1 MAQYSIE
8 TSQLTKTYRGTPAVD
23 HLDLRIP
30 EGAIYGF
37 LGPNGAGKSTTMK
50 MLLGLISRDGG
61 SIRIG
66 GTELNDRSRISI
78 LKQVGSLIEN
88 PSYYGNLTAY
98 ENLQISCM
106 LRGLPYTE
114 IDRVLSI
121 VRLDGQKKKRTA
133 HYSLGMKQRLGLA
146 NALLGAPKLV
156 LLDEPTNGLDPAGIH
171 EMRELIKSLP
181 KQFGMTV
188 MVSSHLLSEMEQTA
202 DHIGIISGGQLIFQ
216 DTIAML
222 QARSTSQI
230 YLRTSDDTGAA
241 SLLRENEDLSNL
253 FCERK
258 DTISPDSF
266 CYFTDNGIRRPFL
279 PDRILAQVIRTL
291 INHGIELY
299 RAEEKRQNLEDIY
312 LGMVKEAGL

>member
-1 MAQYSIE
+1 MEPYIIE
-8 TSQLTKTYRGTPAVD
+8 TSQLTKTYRGVSAVD
-23 HLDLRIP
+23 HLDLHIP
-30 EGAIYGF
+30 EGTIYGF

-50 MLLGLISRDGG
+50 MLLGLINRDGG
-61 SIRIG
+61 SIRIH
-66 GTELNDRSRISI
+66 GTEFNDRSRITI
-78 LKQVGSLIEN
+78 LKQVGSLIET

-181 KQFGMTV
+181 KHFGMTV

-202 DHIGIISGGQLIFQ
+202 DHIGIISDGQLIFQ
-216 DTIAML
+216 DSLSML
-222 QARSTSQI
+222 QARSSRQI
-230 YLRTSDDTGAA
+230 YLRTSDDAGAA
-241 SLLRENEDLSNL
+241 ALLWKSEDVAA
-253 FCERK
+253 
-258 DTISPDSF
+258 PDGV
-266 CYFTDNGIRRPFL
+266 CYTGTDGLHLPFL
-279 PDRILAQVIRTL
+279 PDHKLAQIFRSL
-291 INHGIELY
+291 LDHGIDLY

-312 LGMVKEAGL
+312 LSMVKEAGL

>member
-1 MAQYSIE
+1 
-8 TSQLTKTYRGTPAVD
+8 
-23 HLDLRIP
+23 
-30 EGAIYGF
+30 
-37 LGPNGAGKSTTMK
+37 
-50 MLLGLISRDGG
+50 
-61 SIRIG
+61 
-66 GTELNDRSRISI
+66 
-78 LKQVGSLIEN
+78 
-88 PSYYGNLTAY
+88 
-98 ENLQISCM
+98 M

-266 CYFTDNGIRRPFL
+266 CYFTDNGIRLPFL

>member
-1 MAQYSIE
+1 MAQYIIE
-8 TSQLTKTYRGTPAVD
+8 TSQLTKIYRGTPAVD

-30 EGAIYGF
+30 EGSIYGF

-50 MLLGLISRDGG
+50 MLLGLISRNRG
-61 SIRIG
+61 SIRIN

-78 LKQVGSLIEN
+78 LNQVGSLIEN

-146 NALLGAPKLV
+146 NALLGSPALV

-171 EMRELIKSLP
+171 EMRELIKNLP
-181 KQFGMTV
+181 KHFGMTV
-188 MVSSHLLSEMEQTA
+188 MVSSHLLAEMEQTA
-202 DHIGIISGGQLIFQ
+202 DHIGIISAGQLIFQ
-216 DTIAML
+216 DALSML
-222 QARSTSQI
+222 QARSTRQI
-230 YLRTSDDTGAA
+230 YLRTSDDTSAA
-241 SLLRENEDLSNL
+241 SLLRENEDLSAL
-253 FCERK
+253 LRERK
-258 DTISPDSF
+258 DTTASDSF
-266 CYFTDNGIRRPFL
+266 YYSKANGILLPFL
-279 PDRILAQVIRTL
+279 SDRTLAQIIRSL
-291 INHGIELY
+291 QNHGIDLY

>member
-1 MAQYSIE
+1 
-8 TSQLTKTYRGTPAVD
+8 
-23 HLDLRIP
+23 
-30 EGAIYGF
+30 
-37 LGPNGAGKSTTMK
+37 MK

-106 LRGLPYTE
+106 LRELPYTE

-171 EMRELIKSLP
+171 EMRELIKRLP

-202 DHIGIISGGQLIFQ
+202 NHIGIISGGQLIFQ
-216 DTIAML
+216 DAIAML

-241 SLLRENEDLSNL
+241 SLLREDETLSGL
-253 FCERK
+253 LCEKK
-258 DTISPDSF
+258 DTNSSDSF
-266 CYFTDNGIRRPFL
+266 CYFTADGIRLPFL
-279 PDRILAQVIRTL
+279 PDRILAQVIRSL
-291 INHGIELY
+291 LDHGIELY
-299 RAEEKRQNLEDIY
+299 RVEEKRQNLEDIY